1 MAVLA
6 WEDVERRLAALVDR
20 TVQRLPADGP
30 AAGFGR
36 SAVLALV
43 CPVGDVPHLVLT
55 RRGAGLRKDGGL
67 VSLPGGGVDAGE
79 TAVEAALRE
88 AHEELGIE
96 PAAVRVAG
104 RLDDA
109 WSKYGTVV
117 VPVVGSCQRLPELR
131 PNPGEVDEALVVPLE
146 DLRRPPERIERMV
159 GGVAF
164 VDEVLDLPSCRV
176 IGLTADLVLQ
186 LVAWLEDRP
195 EDRFRRRVALLG
207 AVHGPRRGRG

>member
-117 VPVVGSCQRLPELR
+117 APVVGSCEVLPELH
-131 PNPGEVDEALVVPLE
+131 PAPGEVDEAIVVALD
-146 DLRRPPERIERMV
+146 DLRRPVRMEREVDGHR
-159 GGVAF
+159 F
-164 VDEVLDLPSCRV
+164 VDEVLDLAQCRV
-176 IGLTADLVLQ
+176 IGLTADLVLS
-186 LVAWLEDRP
+186 LVDWLDDRR
-195 EDRFRRRVALLG
+195 EDRFARRVRLLD
-207 AVHGPRRGRG
+207 AVWARNHPEAG